1 MDAGAC
7 GDRQRRALGA
17 AGLVSMPLRRAAAL
31 VSWAV
36 SSVDDR
42 YSYFRSFIDFVTSG
56 AVEAEG
62 ASAAG

>member
-1 MDAGAC
+1 M
-7 GDRQRRALGA
+7 
-17 AGLVSMPLRRAAAL
+17 SMPLRRAAAL